1 MRGYTDVFD
10 KNVTSTKDNTYKN
23 FENLINNK
31 NIVILKGD
39 KELSIVILD
48 KIDYIVK
55 LKDVIQDDLDKDLSE
70 LTQQDTLQHLKR
82 FQYFLRRNF
91 KDYEHYNKMHS
102 KSNQPARINGTP
114 KTHEFNNIDKI
125 NINDL
130 KFRPII
136 DQTNTYAAYQTAK
149 VISDYLKP

>member
-1 MRGYTDVFD
+1 M
-10 KNVTSTKDNTYKN
+10 TSTKDNTYKN

-70 LTQQDTLQHLKR
+70 ITQQDTLQHLKR

-91 KDYEHYNKMHS
+91 KDY
-102 KSNQPARINGTP
+102 
-114 KTHEFNNIDKI
+114 
-125 NINDL
+125 
-130 KFRPII
+130 
-136 DQTNTYAAYQTAK
+136 
-149 VISDYLKP
+149 